1 MYALWLGDD
10 GLPWKVGV
18 SAVDRVHSLGLCL
31 VTLSFRLLH
40 SMRPT
45 HDLSQWLGERG
56 HLPLQVSKNR
66 RGDAAGGNSPYVYI
80 LTGVFDGPK
89 QDAWSSVYYTSD
101 VPRHYCLIGLH
112 RKALI
117 PSPSRPTARGPKT
130 EESGKFSKR

>member
-1 MYALWLGDD
+1 MLTSLCSFQRDRAVARTRVSIQQGNVGGFRQQGRICGDMYALWLGDD

-89 QDAWSSVYYTSD
+89 
-101 VPRHYCLIGLH
+101 
-112 RKALI
+112 
-117 PSPSRPTARGPKT
+117 
-130 EESGKFSKR
+130 